1 MKKMKW
7 FYLVLCVCTIC
18 AGCSGKS
25 VGNAG
30 KEETEETA
38 SMENAEYAFPEKYE
52 KTSDSGKVKFNC
64 QLEIPENMKQEIH
77 VASVEGLY
85 CCDKEKAWAMF
96 GEGKEVIEKSEIPAD
111 EGRVPYDYY
120 LFADGESLGLGE
132 GISYGSSNSQYY
144 MNIGVQDSNNQ
155 AVLEEDKVSFKS
167 GEECITE
174 IKNTM
179 EELGYHPEDFVFGFY
194 PLNFQTMKTLEEE
207 YIQENYL
214 EEDQQKENWS
224 QEDDAYFIY
233 AYQQNEGIPI
243 FHDLMSIAGIM
254 AYDTPDNAPVQA
266 VCSARGVEFLNINN
280 VYAFS
285 REEEQVS
292 LKPFEDIAAVIEGKF
307 ENTSD
312 DAGCEVTRAKF
323 YERVYLDE
331 AQNYETEPVWYF
343 EAVENDTGKS
353 VILINA
359 ETGKEIFLP

>member
-38 SMENAEYAFPEKYE
+38 SMENAEYDFPEKYE

-96 GEGKEVIEKSEIPAD
+96 GEGKEVIEKPEIPAD
-111 EGRVPYDYY
+111 EGRVPYD
-120 LFADGESLGLGE
+120 
-132 GISYGSSNSQYY
+132 YY

-243 FHDLMSIAGIM
+243 FHELMSIAGIM

-266 VCSARGVEFLNINN
+266 VYSAGR
-280 VYAFS
+280 
-285 REEEQVS
+285 
-292 LKPFEDIAAVIEGKF
+292 
-307 ENTSD
+307 
-312 DAGCEVTRAKF
+312 
-323 YERVYLDE
+323 
-331 AQNYETEPVWYF
+331 
-343 EAVENDTGKS
+343 
-353 VILINA
+353 
-359 ETGKEIFLP
+359 